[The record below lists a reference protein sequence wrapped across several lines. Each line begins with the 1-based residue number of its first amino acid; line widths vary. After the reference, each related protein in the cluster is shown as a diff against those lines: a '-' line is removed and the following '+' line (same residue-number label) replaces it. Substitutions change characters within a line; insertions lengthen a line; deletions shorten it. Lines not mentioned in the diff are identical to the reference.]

1 MVDVLESLIDKFDNF
16 EVIGYQIAAIL
27 ALETSNQQALATAG
41 GKNPELWK
49 FNVYRERSR
58 PWEAL
63 ISSADAEGEIRDETP
78 IVNVWY
84 DSATFPK
91 NKGDVVNRQ
100 NSEASYNIDVIA
112 GAISK
117 ELAGGGYDSGDEQAA
132 LNCQRVIRLVRNI
145 LMASINTYL
154 QLRGIVW
161 QRWIGS
167 ITEFQPQQND
177 RHIENI
183 IAIRLVLNVSFNEFS
198 PEKSGEILES
208 IFVDLKRGEDD
219 FLFAQLEYNTIP

>member
-1 MVDVLESLIDKFDNF
+1 MVDVLQSLIDKFDNF
-16 EVIGYQIAAIL
+16 EVIGYQIATIL
-27 ALETSNQQALATAG
+27 ALETVNQQNLADAA

-63 ISSADAEGEIRDETP
+63 ISSADDDGEIRDETP
-78 IVNVWY
+78 IINVWF
-84 DSATFPK
+84 DSETFPK

-100 NSEASYNIDVIA
+100 NVEASYNIDCYA

-117 ELAGGGYDSGDEQAA
+117 ELSGGGYESGDEQAA
-132 LNCQRVIRLVRNI
+132 LNCHRIIRLVRNI
-145 LMASINTYL
+145 LMSDINTYL
-154 QLRGIVW
+154 QLRKVVW

-183 IAIRLVLNVSFNEFS
+183 IAIRFVLNVSFNEFS

-208 IFVDLKRGEDD
+208 IFVDLKRGEDN
-219 FLFAQLEYNTIP
+219 FLFAELEYNTIP